1 MYAMNWL
8 QNLNERYASPE
19 SFCPDQICL
28 CELLL
33 QKVRWK
39 KMDTVL
45 VEPLTMNFGFGL
57 PK

>member
-1 MYAMNWL
+1 MNWL